1 MRELQWRKS
10 SRSTGG
16 GNCVEVGFATSTV
29 LIRDTKNRHRGA
41 ITVSPTAWQSF
52 LTTLKST

>member
-1 MRELQWRKS
+1 M
-10 SRSTGG
+10 
-16 GNCVEVGFATSTV
+16 EVGFATSTV